1 MNINALP
8 LFPVQLIMSTSKNE
22 QVKKNR
28 VIQADII
35 KLNDEKTWISPK
47 TPLVQNIKLVFLY
60 MSQVS
65 FILRP
70 SYMDTHLS
78 MCSAL

>member
-1 MNINALP
+1 
-8 LFPVQLIMSTSKNE
+8 
-22 QVKKNR
+22 
-28 VIQADII
+28 
-35 KLNDEKTWISPK
+35 
-47 TPLVQNIKLVFLY
+47 

-78 MCSAL
+78 MCSALWKGSSELPHII